1 MLAEVQG
8 MDLHARSPF
17 MWRILRECLF
27 PLLVPYSDIFQTF
40 CVGQSLK
47 CDVLKPRNKFL
58 AESFLPISRC
68 LPALCLFF
76 SETLGT

>member
-17 MWRILRECLF
+17 MRRILRECLF

-47 CDVLKPRNKFL
+47 CDVLKPRL
-58 AESFLPISRC
+58 LQISCRII
-68 LPALCLFF
+68 PSDF
-76 SETLGT
+76 SMSTSSVFVL